1 MTPEQASEEIKRR
14 IQPILS
20 ELGMESWLLLGYA
33 TDGEGQRG
41 RAAIGHINS
50 DPVMRDAM
58 RPIITFAAAW
68 SQPDPSEQPHGRD
81 S

>member
-14 IQPILS
+14 IGPVLE
-20 ELGMESWLLLGYA
+20 ELGIDSWILMGYA
-33 TDGEGQRG
+33 TDGEGRRG

-58 RPIITFAAAW
+58 RPIVAFAHAW
-68 SQPDPSEQPHGRD
+68 SQPDPSEQPNGR
-81 S
+81 